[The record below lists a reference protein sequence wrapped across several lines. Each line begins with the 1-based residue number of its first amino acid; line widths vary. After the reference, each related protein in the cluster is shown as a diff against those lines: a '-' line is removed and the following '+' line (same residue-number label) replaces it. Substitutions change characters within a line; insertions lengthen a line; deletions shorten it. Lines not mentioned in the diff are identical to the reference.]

1 MGKTR
6 IAYWD
11 NLKGILIALVVL
23 GHTGTALGDKWLS
36 VIYAFHMPL
45 FVFVS
50 GYFSRKKDSFWDS
63 TKRLIILY
71 LIFNTAYILLDIVL
85 GESLTFRRVLTPS
98 FALWYILSL
107 IIWRMLIQIL
117 PDKALSSPTLVIPM
131 SVLLALA
138 AGFIPIGTPMSFQR
152 TFVFLPFFIS
162 GYFARKA
169 DVMNWLS
176 KHNNHYVVVVFVLLS
191 VLSYFVLPVFYGSS
205 PYLVGHELRDLVI
218 RVVQLAVAAVLCIS
232 VMLMV
237 PQKKVLFADLGRES
251 LLIYLLHPP
260 IIKLTKLAC
269 SHIGIPM
276 NPLVAVIIAIF
287 TVSVLY
293 LVRNLRILRPLR

>member
-71 LIFNTAYILLDIVL
+71 LIFNTAYILLDIAL

-152 TFVFLPFFIS
+152 TFVFLPFFYI
-162 GYFARKA
+162 
-169 DVMNWLS
+169 WLFCEEGGC
-176 KHNNHYVVVVFVLLS
+176 Y
-191 VLSYFVLPVFYGSS
+191 
-205 PYLVGHELRDLVI
+205 EL
-218 RVVQLAVAAVLCIS
+218 AF
-232 VMLMV
+232 
-237 PQKKVLFADLGRES
+237 K
-251 LLIYLLHPP
+251 
-260 IIKLTKLAC
+260 T
-269 SHIGIPM
+269 
-276 NPLVAVIIAIF
+276 
-287 TVSVLY
+287 
-293 LVRNLRILRPLR
+293 